1 MFEKKELISGIDGS
15 KYTKYLYTFNK
26 SDPIVGILFGHFAPF
41 TGPNGHG
48 RMITTL
54 KNLGAETFLIATPQN
69 NKPFDDEREM
79 FDSEQRAEI
88 IQSYL
93 DSEGLEGVAIS
104 YKMKRGG
111 AKSQMGPLVAKA
123 AELFGLN
130 IRPVF
135 CFGPDREDLASE
147 VCNKFG
153 EIKDP
158 THCEYIVDYERGTS
172 GTKVREL
179 IKKGDIEGI
188 MKETGYDKSVAEML
202 INLRNENLELNK
214 LNESTLNKF
223 FESENRM
230 KSNGSFKGFWYSS
243 KEKIAIDIEPCEEHL
258 EFLLKNP
265 ERLGIEE
272 SELEKIASKWG
283 TTLKRELHD
292 FYDMGDREADF
303 LICGL
308 QKGNLRIRFYDNFDN
323 DENYLSVE
331 YYDKRNLKKV
341 TDCMIKYESDI
352 KDSKLPIFLYD
363 YKAEEGKDF
372 KSVND
377 VLNYT
382 LLNESTE
389 ENKENKLEEAIR
401 YKIELDFANIYEAN
415 KFKHEMEDRFKKDK
429 NIYISSNFN
438 LPNSGRLWNESLEK
452 DKPAYWYYKG
462 EFTPID
468 KDDFHFNEILRNY
481 EYFDIKDDELKKIFS
496 DFGISFKDFKDNPES
511 TIYAID
517 DEDNELLDMT
527 DEVLKLAHSKGA
539 LRIRPLSGVTY
550 ITCSTLKNKKVRN
563 EILSILMADGELDK
577 NKAFIV
583 ESVDDGEWS
592 HDLHASNLI
601 DLMNKIAEL

>member
-188 MKETGYDKSVAEML
+188 MKETGYKKETAEML

-223 FESENRM
+223 FESENKMR
-230 KSNGSFKGFWYSS
+230 SNGSFKGFWYSS

-272 SELEKIASKWG
+272 SELEKIANKWG

-331 YYDKRNLKKV
+331 YYDKKNLKKV

-363 YKAEEGKDF
+363 YKTEEGEDF
-372 KSVND
+372 KSVKD

-401 YKIELDFANIYEAN
+401 YKVELDFANIYEAD
-415 KFKHEMEDRFKKDK
+415 KFKKEMEGRFKKDR
-429 NIYISSNFN
+429 NIYVSSNFN
-438 LPNSGRLWNESLEK
+438 LPSKGRFWNESLETDK
-452 DKPAYWYYKG
+452 DTYK
-462 EFTPID
+462 EESFPID
-468 KDDFHFNEILRNY
+468 KVELSFAKIY
-481 EYFDIKDDELKKIFS
+481 E
-496 DFGISFKDFKDNPES
+496 
-511 TIYAID
+511 A
-517 DEDNELLDMT
+517 
-527 DEVLKLAHSKGA
+527 
-539 LRIRPLSGVTY
+539 
-550 ITCSTLKNKKVRN
+550 NKTR
-563 EILSILMADGELDK
+563 
-577 NKAFIV
+577 
-583 ESVDDGEWS
+583 
-592 HDLHASNLI
+592 
-601 DLMNKIAEL
+601 